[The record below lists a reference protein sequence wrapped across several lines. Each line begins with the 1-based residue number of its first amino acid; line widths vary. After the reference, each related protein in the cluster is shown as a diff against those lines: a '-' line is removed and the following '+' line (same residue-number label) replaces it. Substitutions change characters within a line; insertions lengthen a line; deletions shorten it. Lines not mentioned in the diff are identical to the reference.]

1 MKSNALASLLTGAV
15 IVCALTLLWIS
26 TRYFFAMREMQK
38 LQGQYSFMNN
48 TRAAAQGLANE
59 ALEYSKR
66 NPAIDSILYQ
76 YDVKQRPATNAPAAR
91 PAAK

>member
-38 LQGQYSFMNN
+38 LQSQYTFMNN
-48 TRAAAQGLANE
+48 TRAAAQGLAND

-66 NPAIDSILYQ
+66 NPAIDPILYQ
-76 YDVKQRPATNAPAAR
+76 YDVKQRLTTNAPAAR
-91 PAAK
+91 PR